1 MASANQGA
9 PIEKMDWLLAGLQA
23 GVLGSLAMLAWLG
36 VNAIAMR
43 RGFWTAA
50 NLMSTV
56 FYGENGL
63 RAGFARHTVAGLAF
77 YLLVYG
83 ALGMAFA
90 MAAGGR
96 ARGVRMLLVA
106 LVAALA
112 WYYLWFDLILAKMAP
127 LVSLL
132 HAEHPTML
140 GHLVYGSFLA
150 GVPRLLPPP
159 PAPPMAAEP
168 LVDPAAAALSE
179 PASPTPVDS
188 AAAPPEPTAS
198 TPVDSAS
205 AEPSPAE
212 PAAATSSEPS
222 SPADPAAATSP
233 EAPSP
238 ARPAADPD
246 PLG

>member
-1 MASANQGA
+1 MASANEGA
-9 PIEKMDWLLAGLQA
+9 PIETMDWLLAGLQA
-23 GVLGSLAMLAWLG
+23 GVLGALAMLAWLG

-50 NLMSTV
+50 NLMSSA
-56 FYGENGL
+56 FYGESGL
-63 RAGFARHTVAGLAF
+63 RAGFARHTVAGIAF

-90 MAAGGR
+90 VAAGGR

-112 WYYLWFDLILAKMAP
+112 WYYLWFDVILAKMAP

-132 HAEHPTML
+132 HAERPTML
-140 GHLVYGSFLA
+140 GHLVYGAFLA
-150 GVPRLLPPP
+150 GVPRMVPRP
-159 PAPPMAAEP
+159 PAPPLAPEP
-168 LVDPAAAALSE
+168 LVDAASAAPSE
-179 PASPTPVDS
+179 PTTSTPVDS
-188 AAAPPEPTAS
+188 AAAAPP
-198 TPVDSAS
+198 
-205 AEPSPAE
+205 
-212 PAAATSSEPS
+212 
-222 SPADPAAATSP
+222 PADPPAATPSEP
-233 EAPSP
+233 ASP